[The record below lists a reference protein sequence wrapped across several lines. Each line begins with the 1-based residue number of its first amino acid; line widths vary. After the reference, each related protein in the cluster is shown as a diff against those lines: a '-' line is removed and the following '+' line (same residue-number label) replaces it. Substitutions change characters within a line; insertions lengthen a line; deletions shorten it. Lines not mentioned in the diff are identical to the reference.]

1 MRCRRAVAMWMLPV
15 CLGLALVCDAAR
27 AQRVEQRR
35 TERPRQVVG
44 YFPQWGVY
52 ERRFVPKDLVRS
64 GAITLLTQLDY
75 AQTSIVNNTCAIAD
89 AQADT
94 NTVFA
99 AADSIDGVAD
109 APTAMLRGDLH
120 QMQLLHARYPAVRLL
135 ISIEGKQSL
144 FEEAAKPENRVAFV
158 RSCVARWLAGHL
170 APGMEMGRV
179 FTGIDVDW
187 EYPNA
192 DHADDFYAL
201 MEEFRRQMNAF
212 APGMLLTIASS
223 ANSKSITPIQWSR
236 VAASVDEIGVMTYDF
251 AGPWSHTTGFV
262 APLRSADPGAT
273 TVATVMQA
281 YRAAGVPA
289 DKLLLGVPFY
299 AYQWHNVADG
309 GTHGLNAKGDPLR
322 GNHNQSTAEALL
334 AGSTAAKLY
343 RDPVSA
349 APWIYDGDN
358 FLTFDDAVSLR
369 AKMQYVTE
377 QKLGGVMVWELSGD
391 TDDVKLLHTITESR
405 LSGK

>member
-1 MRCRRAVAMWMLPV
+1 MNS
-15 CLGLALVCDAAR
+15 AR
-27 AQRVEQRR
+27 AQHARVGQPHAEPQRR
-35 TERPRQVVG
+35 VVG

-52 ERRFVPKDLVRS
+52 ERRFLPVDLLHS
-64 GAITLLTQLDY
+64 GAINLLTQLDY
-75 AQTSIVNNTCAIAD
+75 AQTTIANNTCVVAD
-89 AQADT
+89 PQADT
-94 NTVFA
+94 NTTFA

-109 APTAMLRGDLH
+109 SPTAALRGDLH

-135 ISIEGKQSL
+135 ISIEGKQSS

-158 RSCVARWLAGHL
+158 HSCVDRWLQGHL
-170 APGMEMGRV
+170 APGMELGRV

-187 EYPNA
+187 EYPTA

-201 MEEFRRQMNAF
+201 MEEFRRQMNAVS
-212 APGMLLTIASS
+212 PTMLLTIASS

-251 AGPWSHTTGFV
+251 AGPWSHTTGLV
-262 APLRSADPGAT
+262 APLRSADADA
-273 TVATVMQA
+273 ATVSTVMEA

-289 DKLLLGVPFY
+289 HKLLLGVPFY

-309 GTHGLNAKGDPLR
+309 GAHGLNAKGDPLR
-322 GNHNQSTAEALL
+322 GNRNQSTAAALL
-334 AGSTAAKLY
+334 MASPVARLY
-343 RDPVSA
+343 RDPIST

-369 AKMQYVTE
+369 AKMQYVDQ
-377 QKLGGVMVWELSGD
+377 QKFGGVMIWELSGD
-391 TDDVKLLHTITESR
+391 TDDIKLLHTIAGTRASTN
-405 LSGK
+405 